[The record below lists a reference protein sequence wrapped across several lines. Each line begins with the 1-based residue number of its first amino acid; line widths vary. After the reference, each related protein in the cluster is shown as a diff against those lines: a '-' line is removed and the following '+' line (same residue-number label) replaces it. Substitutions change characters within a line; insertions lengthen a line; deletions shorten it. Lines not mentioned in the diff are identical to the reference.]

1 MNRYLS
7 RARGAVGGVR
17 GGLMVWRP
25 ALRADSAA
33 LLGLRARRETRSTHC
48 VRCAQTV
55 PASQMNEARGYA
67 RRPQPCAARRP
78 TNRPRRVPPAA
89 RYRSWCGQNRMPSL
103 VVRGGWCPG
112 WAIYGA
118 ARSGGTRRA
127 RTQCALPHLT
137 RGDWSSAAN
146 AVSVASF
153 AAPPRAEHRSGVGAQ
168 RRPPHHELTPDTAR
182 RAARSKH
189 APQASTHRCST
200 RGSNSGYARSISS
213 TAAETPMIEIVVTPS
228 TNPKSPAYTADT
240 NRDPT
245 PG

>member
-1 MNRYLS
+1 
-7 RARGAVGGVR
+7 
-17 GGLMVWRP
+17 MVWRSP
-25 ALRADSAA
+25 LRSDSAV
-33 LLGLRARRETRSTHC
+33 LLGPRARRETRFTPFGRSA
-48 VRCAQTV
+48 RTV
-55 PASQMNEARGYA
+55 PAGQMNEAREDA
-67 RRPQPCAARRP
+67 RHPRPCAARRP
-78 TNRPRRVPPAA
+78 TNRPHRVPPTA
-89 RYRSWCGQNRMPSL
+89 RRRSWCSPSRMPPL
-103 VVRGGWCPG
+103 VPRGGWCPG

-118 ARSGGTRRA
+118 ARSRGTRRA
-127 RTQCALPHLT
+127 RMQCALPHLT

-189 APQASTHRCST
+189 ASQASTHRCST
-200 RGSNSGYARSISS
+200 RGSNSGYARSISN

-240 NRDPT
+240 NREPT